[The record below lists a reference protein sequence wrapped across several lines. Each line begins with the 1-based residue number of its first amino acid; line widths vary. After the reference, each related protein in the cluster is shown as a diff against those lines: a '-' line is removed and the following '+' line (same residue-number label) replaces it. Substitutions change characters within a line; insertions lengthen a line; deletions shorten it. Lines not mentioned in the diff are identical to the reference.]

1 MLHNS
6 RKVECTNNVE
16 AGCLRARDAR
26 IHIER
31 RPQGRFYGR
40 LEILRKKQLVNKV
53 SGSDAGNKKRKTTH
67 GGTKN
72 EKIYNLKKLNGVLQ
86 WE

>member
-6 RKVECTNNVE
+6 RKVNCTNNVE

-40 LEILRKKQLVNKV
+40 LELLRKKQLVNKFL
-53 SGSDAGNKKRKTTH
+53 ARMLEIKK
-67 GGTKN
+67 
-72 EKIYNLKKLNGVLQ
+72 EKQLTEELRMKKLIT
-86 WE
+86 